1 MSKPDDAKKPAKRN
15 PETLSLT
22 ANSPDEVEPLYASQ
36 FVRPALSA
44 ALTVR
49 RWNSP
54 APDELTIDALV
65 AELDAQAK
73 AINTGDLSRG
83 EAMLTAQAHTL
94 DAIFG
99 TCARRAQASE
109 LLNHFEAYTR
119 VALRAQSQC
128 RATWETLWAMKNPA
142 PATFVRQAN
151 IANGPQQVNNG
162 PMPEASRAGEN
173 RNPPN
178 KLSEADNGLLRQ
190 DTRASALAGRAD
202 PQMATVGEVNR
213 AKDGGG

>member
-1 MSKPDDAKKPAKRN
+1 MPKPDDARKPAKRN
-15 PETLSLT
+15 PEALSLT

-73 AINTGDLSRG
+73 AVNTGDLSRG

-94 DAIFG
+94 DTIFG

-128 RATWETLWAMKNPA
+128 RATWETLAQMKNPA
-142 PATFVRQAN
+142 PVAFVKQAN
-151 IANGPQQVNNG
+151 IAAGPQQVNNG
-162 PMPEASRAGEN
+162 PAPEPSRAREN
-173 RNPPN
+173 TNRPNELTEATHGQLYPNP
-178 KLSEADNGLLRQ
+178 G
-190 DTRASALAGRAD
+190 ASALARRAD
-202 PQMATVGEVNR
+202 PQMAPVGEIDR
-213 AKDGGG
+213 TQDPEG